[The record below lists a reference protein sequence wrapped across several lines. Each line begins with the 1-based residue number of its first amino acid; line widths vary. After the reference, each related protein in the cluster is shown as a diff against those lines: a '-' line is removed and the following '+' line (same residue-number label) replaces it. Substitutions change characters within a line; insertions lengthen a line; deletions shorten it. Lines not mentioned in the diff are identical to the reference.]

1 MVLVI
6 IKFLVLYSQKD
17 LTLYVDKNGTVE
29 DLLQEAAN
37 EVYVTTLKCLDSS
50 VQVEGSMKFND
61 ACNHQWNKQ
70 LPAL

>member
-37 EVYVTTLKCLDSS
+37 EVYVTTLKCLDS
-50 VQVEGSMKFND
+50 
-61 ACNHQWNKQ
+61 
-70 LPAL
+70 

>member
-37 EVYVTTLKCLDSS
+37 EVYVTTLNSS